1 MHLAPERA
9 FEDDSGVDANL
20 TDDFARSPDDNL
32 TLRRGIDENVLFY
45 ARVAVS
51 EIFPRHVRD
60 VDAVR
65 KVNAL
70 CNLRTF
76 TTS

>member
-1 MHLAPERA
+1 MHLARA
-9 FEDDSGVDANL
+9 PLEDDSGVDANL
-20 TDDFARSPDDNL
+20 TDDFARFPDDNL

-65 KVNAL
+65 KVSMDAIVDAL
-70 CNLRTF
+70 A
-76 TTS
+76 